1 MAKVNRFL
9 SIILIGCMLIGI
21 WSNIFYPINP
31 IASILIIGI
40 VVGYFIA
47 RKRINKNSKLIDL
60 ISQNAKKLT
69 IIAFV
74 LLIIFQLLIVTF
86 FKASVYHDPF
96 RVLYQADLL
105 SHHNFNWNDSTYFSH
120 CPNNIPLVYLLAQ
133 WFKFTQIFNLPT
145 NWALNLLCIITVDIF
160 IALVV
165 AIIKQV
171 SGKWMSC
178 LKVTIFFLITP
189 LAYSY
194 LLQVFYSDI
203 LLLISV
209 CGIWLALVMWS
220 NAVKVKKILLTV
232 LIFLCGLLGMLTKPS
247 IVVLIVSFG
256 VTAVLFR
263 KKNGLVLPAI
273 ALIVGISTAPILNQQ
288 IVNEVHFSIETKY
301 KLPVN
306 TWIYMGLNNQTSGTY
321 ARKDINRIENLSEVS
336 RFKDTNKLIAQRVKK
351 LNPIGVV
358 KQWVSKIEICE
369 NVGTVQ
375 GAYMSGNYCAPAWFV
390 KWQPIVSVIVSVIF
404 RSLIILIMLRII
416 KICVMNDATT
426 SWLVLLTKLTI
437 LGFIAFYSIVWETEC
452 RYGLILLP
460 LYLILIAIPMHK
472 RQAHCQKYHSAQIIF
487 NGLIFGFLLLNLFT
501 QNVSANINNFSGVI
515 TAQNSQ
521 LSSYYK
527 AKLTQLAPHT
537 TISEQV
543 QLTGQAND
551 FSVIVPKNSKVK
563 VELIFPNNETKCLD
577 KRNGYAYYHG
587 TMKSGRYQIR
597 ILNETAQTQTCTV
610 IAPSSYK
617 LAKYPIKGD
626 IKIKNGYLV
635 YSFENRRLK

>member
-86 FKASVYHDPF
+86 FKTSVYHDPF

-133 WFKFTQIFNLPT
+133 WFKFTQIFDLPT

-209 CGIWLALVMWS
+209 CGIWLALVIWP
-220 NAVKVKKILLTV
+220 NAVKVKKILFTV

-247 IVVLIVSFG
+247 IIVLIVSLG
-256 VTAVLFR
+256 VTAFLFR

-321 ARKDINRIENLSEVS
+321 ARKDINRIENLSEAN

-351 LNPIGVV
+351 LNPIGIV

-416 KICVMNDATT
+416 KICVMNDATI

-501 QNVSANINNFSGVI
+501 KNVSANINNFSGVI

-610 IAPSSYK
+610 IAPPSYK

>member
-9 SIILIGCMLIGI
+9 SIILIGCVLIGI

-209 CGIWLALVMWS
+209 CGIWLALVMWP
-220 NAVKVKKILLTV
+220 NAVKVKKILFTV

-247 IVVLIVSFG
+247 IVVLIVSLG
-256 VTAVLFR
+256 VTAFLFR
-263 KKNGLVLPAI
+263 KKNGLVFPAI

-321 ARKDINRIENLSEVS
+321 ARKDINRIENLSEAN

-351 LNPIGVV
+351 LNPIGIV

-416 KICVMNDATT
+416 KICVMNDATI

-487 NGLIFGFLLLNLFT
+487 NGLIFGFLLLNLFM
-501 QNVSANINNFSGVI
+501 QNVFANINNFSGVI

-587 TMKSGRYQIR
+587 TIKSGRYQIR

>member
-1 MAKVNRFL
+1 
-9 SIILIGCMLIGI
+9 MLIGI

-133 WFKFTQIFNLPT
+133 WFKFTQIFNLPI

-209 CGIWLALVMWS
+209 CGIWLALVMWP

-247 IVVLIVSFG
+247 IVVLIVSLG

-263 KKNGLVLPAI
+263 KKNGLVFPAI

-288 IVNEVHFSIETKY
+288 IINEVHFSIETKY

-472 RQAHCQKYHSAQIIF
+472 RQAHCQKYHSAQIVF
-487 NGLIFGFLLLNLFT
+487 NGLVFGFLLLNLFT

>member
-133 WFKFTQIFNLPT
+133 WFKFTQIFDLPT

-209 CGIWLALVMWS
+209 CGIWLALVIWP
-220 NAVKVKKILLTV
+220 NAVKVKKILFTV

-247 IVVLIVSFG
+247 IIVLIVSLG
-256 VTAVLFR
+256 VTAFLFR

-321 ARKDINRIENLSEVS
+321 ARKDINRIENLSEAN

-351 LNPIGVV
+351 LNPIGIV

-416 KICVMNDATT
+416 KICVMNDATI

-501 QNVSANINNFSGVI
+501 KNVSANINNFSGVI

-610 IAPSSYK
+610 IAPPSYK

>member
-1 MAKVNRFL
+1 MTKVNRFL
-9 SIILIGCMLIGI
+9 SIILIGCVLIGI

-209 CGIWLALVMWS
+209 CGIWLALVMWP
-220 NAVKVKKILLTV
+220 NAVKVKKILFTV

-247 IVVLIVSFG
+247 IVVLIVSLG
-256 VTAVLFR
+256 VTAFLFR
-263 KKNGLVLPAI
+263 KKNGLVLPTI

-321 ARKDINRIENLSEVS
+321 ARKDINRIENLSEAN
-336 RFKDTNKLIAQRVKK
+336 RFKDTNKLIAQRVRK

>member
-1 MAKVNRFL
+1 MTKVNRFL

-209 CGIWLALVMWS
+209 CGIWLALVMWP

-247 IVVLIVSFG
+247 IVVLIVSLG

-336 RFKDTNKLIAQRVKK
+336 RFKDTNKLIAQRVRK

-390 KWQPIVSVIVSVIF
+390 KWQPIVSVIVSVNF

-543 QLTGQAND
+543 QLTDQAND

>member
-1 MAKVNRFL
+1 
-9 SIILIGCMLIGI
+9 
-21 WSNIFYPINP
+21 
-31 IASILIIGI
+31 
-40 VVGYFIA
+40 
-47 RKRINKNSKLIDL
+47 
-60 ISQNAKKLT
+60 
-69 IIAFV
+69 
-74 LLIIFQLLIVTF
+74 
-86 FKASVYHDPF
+86 
-96 RVLYQADLL
+96 
-105 SHHNFNWNDSTYFSH
+105 
-120 CPNNIPLVYLLAQ
+120 
-133 WFKFTQIFNLPT
+133 
-145 NWALNLLCIITVDIF
+145 
-160 IALVV
+160 
-165 AIIKQV
+165 
-171 SGKWMSC
+171 
-178 LKVTIFFLITP
+178 
-189 LAYSY
+189 
-194 LLQVFYSDI
+194 
-203 LLLISV
+203 
-209 CGIWLALVMWS
+209 
-220 NAVKVKKILLTV
+220 
-232 LIFLCGLLGMLTKPS
+232 
-247 IVVLIVSFG
+247 
-256 VTAVLFR
+256 
-263 KKNGLVLPAI
+263 
-273 ALIVGISTAPILNQQ
+273 
-288 IVNEVHFSIETKY
+288 
-301 KLPVN
+301 
-306 TWIYMGLNNQTSGTY
+306 MGLNNQTSGTY
-321 ARKDINRIENLSEVS
+321 ARKDINRIENLSEAN

-375 GAYMSGNYCAPAWFV
+375 GAYMSGNYCAPDWFV

>member
-1 MAKVNRFL
+1 MTKVNRFL

-21 WSNIFYPINP
+21 WSNIFYPINL

-165 AIIKQV
+165 VIIKQV

-220 NAVKVKKILLTV
+220 NAVKGKKILLTV

-247 IVVLIVSFG
+247 IVVLIVSLG

-273 ALIVGISTAPILNQQ
+273 ALIVGISMAPILNQQ

-321 ARKDINRIENLSEVS
+321 ARKDINRIENLSEAN

>member
-31 IASILIIGI
+31 MASILIIGI

-60 ISQNAKKLT
+60 ISQNAKRLT

-133 WFKFTQIFNLPT
+133 WFKFTQIFNLPI

-209 CGIWLALVMWS
+209 CGIWLALIMWS
-220 NAVKVKKILLTV
+220 NAVKGKKILLTV

-247 IVVLIVSFG
+247 IVVLIVSLG

-263 KKNGLVLPAI
+263 KKNDLVIPAI
-273 ALIVGISTAPILNQQ
+273 ALIVGISTAPIVNQQ

-321 ARKDINRIENLSEVS
+321 ARKDINRIENLSEAN

-375 GAYMSGNYCAPAWFV
+375 GAYMSGNYCAPDWFV

-416 KICVMNDATT
+416 KICVMNDATV
-426 SWLVLLTKLTI
+426 SWLTILTKLTI

-460 LYLILIAIPMHK
+460 LYLILTAIPMHK
-472 RQAHCQKYHSAQIIF
+472 RQVHCQKYHSAQIIF

-543 QLTGQAND
+543 QLTGQADD
-551 FSVIVPKNSKVK
+551 FSVIVPKKSKVK

-610 IAPSSYK
+610 VVPSSYK

-626 IKIKNGYLV
+626 IKIQNGYLV

>member
-21 WSNIFYPINP
+21 WSNIFYPINS

-209 CGIWLALVMWS
+209 CGIWLALVMWT
-220 NAVKVKKILLTV
+220 NAVKVKKILFTV

-247 IVVLIVSFG
+247 IVVLIVSLG
-256 VTAVLFR
+256 VTAFLFR

-273 ALIVGISTAPILNQQ
+273 ALIVGISMAPILNQQ

-321 ARKDINRIENLSEVS
+321 ARKDINRIENLSEAN

-351 LNPIGVV
+351 LNPIGIV

-416 KICVMNDATT
+416 KICVMNDATI

-487 NGLIFGFLLLNLFT
+487 NGLIFGFLLLNLFM

-610 IAPSSYK
+610 VVPSSYK

-626 IKIKNGYLV
+626 IKIQNGYLV

>member
-9 SIILIGCMLIGI
+9 SIILIGCVLIGI

-209 CGIWLALVMWS
+209 CGIWLALVMWP
-220 NAVKVKKILLTV
+220 NAVKVKKILFTV

-247 IVVLIVSFG
+247 IVVLIVSLG
-256 VTAVLFR
+256 VTAFLFR
-263 KKNGLVLPAI
+263 KKNGLVFPAI

-321 ARKDINRIENLSEVS
+321 ARKDINRIENLSEAN

-351 LNPIGVV
+351 LNPIGIV

-416 KICVMNDATT
+416 KICVMNDATI

-487 NGLIFGFLLLNLFT
+487 NGLIFGFLLLNLFM
-501 QNVSANINNFSGVI
+501 QNVFANINNFSGVI

-610 IAPSSYK
+610 IAPPSYK

>member
-1 MAKVNRFL
+1 M
-9 SIILIGCMLIGI
+9 
-21 WSNIFYPINP
+21 
-31 IASILIIGI
+31 
-40 VVGYFIA
+40 
-47 RKRINKNSKLIDL
+47 
-60 ISQNAKKLT
+60 T

-209 CGIWLALVMWS
+209 CGIWLALVMWP
-220 NAVKVKKILLTV
+220 NAVKVKKILFTV

-247 IVVLIVSFG
+247 IVVLIVSLG
-256 VTAVLFR
+256 VTAFLFR
-263 KKNGLVLPAI
+263 KKNGLVLPTI

-321 ARKDINRIENLSEVS
+321 ARKDINRIENLSEAN
-336 RFKDTNKLIAQRVKK
+336 RFKDTNKLIAQRVRK

>member
-209 CGIWLALVMWS
+209 CGIWLALVMWP
-220 NAVKVKKILLTV
+220 NAVKVKKILFTV

-247 IVVLIVSFG
+247 IVVLIVSLG
-256 VTAVLFR
+256 VTAFLFR

-273 ALIVGISTAPILNQQ
+273 ALIVGISMAPILNQQ

-336 RFKDTNKLIAQRVKK
+336 RFKDTNKLIAQRVRK

>member
-9 SIILIGCMLIGI
+9 SIILIGCVLIGI

-133 WFKFTQIFNLPT
+133 WFKFTQIFDLPT

-209 CGIWLALVMWS
+209 CGIWLALVMWP
-220 NAVKVKKILLTV
+220 NAVKVKKILFTV

-247 IVVLIVSFG
+247 IVVLIVSLG
-256 VTAVLFR
+256 VTAFLFR
-263 KKNGLVLPAI
+263 KKNGLVFPAI

-321 ARKDINRIENLSEVS
+321 ARKDINRIENLSEAN

-351 LNPIGVV
+351 LNPIGIV

-416 KICVMNDATT
+416 KICVMNDATI

-487 NGLIFGFLLLNLFT
+487 NGLIFGFLLLNLFM

-563 VELIFPNNETKCLD
+563 VELIFSNNETKCLD

-610 IAPSSYK
+610 IAPPSYK

>member
-9 SIILIGCMLIGI
+9 SIILIGCVLIGI

-209 CGIWLALVMWS
+209 CGIWLALVMWP
-220 NAVKVKKILLTV
+220 NAVKVKKILFTV

-247 IVVLIVSFG
+247 IVVLIVSLG
-256 VTAVLFR
+256 VTAFLFR
-263 KKNGLVLPAI
+263 KKNGLVFPAI

-288 IVNEVHFSIETKY
+288 IVNEVHF
-301 KLPVN
+301 
-306 TWIYMGLNNQTSGTY
+306 
-321 ARKDINRIENLSEVS
+321 
-336 RFKDTNKLIAQRVKK
+336 
-351 LNPIGVV
+351 
-358 KQWVSKIEICE
+358 
-369 NVGTVQ
+369 
-375 GAYMSGNYCAPAWFV
+375 
-390 KWQPIVSVIVSVIF
+390 
-404 RSLIILIMLRII
+404 
-416 KICVMNDATT
+416 
-426 SWLVLLTKLTI
+426 
-437 LGFIAFYSIVWETEC
+437 
-452 RYGLILLP
+452 
-460 LYLILIAIPMHK
+460 
-472 RQAHCQKYHSAQIIF
+472 
-487 NGLIFGFLLLNLFT
+487 
-501 QNVSANINNFSGVI
+501 
-515 TAQNSQ
+515 
-521 LSSYYK
+521 
-527 AKLTQLAPHT
+527 
-537 TISEQV
+537 
-543 QLTGQAND
+543 
-551 FSVIVPKNSKVK
+551 
-563 VELIFPNNETKCLD
+563 
-577 KRNGYAYYHG
+577 
-587 TMKSGRYQIR
+587 
-597 ILNETAQTQTCTV
+597 
-610 IAPSSYK
+610 
-617 LAKYPIKGD
+617 
-626 IKIKNGYLV
+626 
-635 YSFENRRLK
+635 

>member
-1 MAKVNRFL
+1 MTKVNRFL

-21 WSNIFYPINP
+21 WSNIFYPINL

-220 NAVKVKKILLTV
+220 NAVKGKKILLTV

-247 IVVLIVSFG
+247 IVVLIVSLG

-273 ALIVGISTAPILNQQ
+273 ALIVGISMAPILNQQ

>member
-351 LNPIGVV
+351 FNPIGVV

>member
-9 SIILIGCMLIGI
+9 SIILIGCVLIGI

-209 CGIWLALVMWS
+209 CGIWLALVMWP
-220 NAVKVKKILLTV
+220 NAVKVKKILFTV

-247 IVVLIVSFG
+247 IVVLIVSLG
-256 VTAVLFR
+256 VTAFLFR
-263 KKNGLVLPAI
+263 KKNGLVFPAI

-321 ARKDINRIENLSEVS
+321 ARKDINRIENLSEAN

-351 LNPIGVV
+351 LNPIGIV

-416 KICVMNDATT
+416 KICVMNDATI

-487 NGLIFGFLLLNLFT
+487 NGLIFGFLLLNLFM
-501 QNVSANINNFSGVI
+501 QNVFANINNFSGVI

>member
-321 ARKDINRIENLSEVS
+321 ARKDINRIENLSEAN

-563 VELIFPNNETKCLD
+563 VELIFSNNETKCLD

-610 IAPSSYK
+610 IAPPSYK

>member
-9 SIILIGCMLIGI
+9 SIILIGCVLIGI

-133 WFKFTQIFNLPT
+133 WFKFTQIFDLPT

-209 CGIWLALVMWS
+209 CGIWLALVMWP
-220 NAVKVKKILLTV
+220 NAVKVKKILFTV

-247 IVVLIVSFG
+247 IVVLIVSLG
-256 VTAVLFR
+256 VTAFLFR
-263 KKNGLVLPAI
+263 KKNGLVFPAI

-321 ARKDINRIENLSEVS
+321 ARKDINRIENLSEAN

-351 LNPIGVV
+351 LNPIGIV

-390 KWQPIVSVIVSVIF
+390 KWQPIVSVIVLVIF

-416 KICVMNDATT
+416 KICIMNDATI

-487 NGLIFGFLLLNLFT
+487 NGLIFGFLLLNLFM

-610 IAPSSYK
+610 IAPPSYK

>member
-9 SIILIGCMLIGI
+9 SIILIGCVLIGI

-209 CGIWLALVMWS
+209 CGIWLALVMWP
-220 NAVKVKKILLTV
+220 NAVKVKKILFTV

-247 IVVLIVSFG
+247 IVVLIVSLG
-256 VTAVLFR
+256 VTAFLFR
-263 KKNGLVLPAI
+263 KKNGLVFPAI

-321 ARKDINRIENLSEVS
+321 ARKDINRIENLSEAN

-351 LNPIGVV
+351 LNPIGIV

-416 KICVMNDATT
+416 KICVMNDATI

-487 NGLIFGFLLLNLFT
+487 NGLIFGFLLLNLFM
-501 QNVSANINNFSGVI
+501 QNVFANINNFSGVI

-587 TMKSGRYQIR
+587 TMKLGRYQIR

-610 IAPSSYK
+610 IAPPSYK

>member
-120 CPNNIPLVYLLAQ
+120 CPNNIPVVYLLAQ

-165 AIIKQV
+165 AIIKRM

-209 CGIWLALVMWS
+209 CGIWLALVMWP

-247 IVVLIVSFG
+247 IVVLIVSLG

-487 NGLIFGFLLLNLFT
+487 NGLVFGFLLLNLFT

-527 AKLTQLAPHT
+527 SKLTQLAPHT

-577 KRNGYAYYHG
+577 KRNGHAYYHG

-610 IAPSSYK
+610 IAPPSYK